1 MKNYNKRIQ
10 VCSYIKK
17 VETAGIDFITIY
29 KSDVCVHEEKRALS
43 RPKKGVFKPQEGHI
57 LGCRRTSS

>member
-17 VETAGIDFITIY
+17 VEAAGIDFITIY
-29 KSDVCVHEEKRALS
+29 KSDVCIYEEKRALS
-43 RPKKGVFKPQEGHI
+43 RPKKGVFKPQEGRV
-57 LGCRRTSS
+57 LGCRRASS